1 MYTVL
6 CGATGRNK
14 FLWLM
19 AFDFSRSIIKN
30 YPGPGLL
37 GPTVHCKRKD
47 SNFVSGNSAGDN
59 KNDKIFCIILTK
71 K

>member
-37 GPTVHCKRKD
+37 GPTVD
-47 SNFVSGNSAGDN
+47 SRQQKLQNILHNFNQN
-59 KNDKIFCIILTK
+59 MNCIAWFVFL
-71 K
+71 

>member
-1 MYTVL
+1 
-6 CGATGRNK
+6 
-14 FLWLM
+14 M

-47 SNFVSGNSAGDN
+47 SNSAGDN

-71 K
+71 KWIVLLGLYFYKDAVGFG